1 MSTQQPHDP
10 RQDPRQD
17 PRHGMESGPNRQ
29 HEQQHYGHPYGQAPT
44 GGTSALGRVYTF
56 VLIWLT
62 TALIMWFGTRMFGFE
77 RGDIGAAV
85 ISLVVSLAAAIGITA
100 WLRRRDG

>member
-1 MSTQQPHDP
+1 MSTPQPHDP
-10 RQDPRQD
+10 PQD

>member
-1 MSTQQPHDP
+1 MSTPQPHDP
-10 RQDPRQD
+10 HQDPH
-17 PRHGMESGPNRQ
+17 HGMEPGPNRQ
-29 HEQQHYGHPYGQAPT
+29 HEQQQNYGHPYGQAPT
-44 GGTSALGRVYTF
+44 GGTSPLGRIYTF

-85 ISLVVSLAAAIGITA
+85 ISLGVSLAAAIGITA